1 MARVNTTGR
10 TKQARP
16 SRRRRIEL
24 YRQLDEMARAGDPHA
39 AGWLLLLTEE
49 PRRPAAH
56 WPRAARRPTRT

>member
-56 WPRAARRPTRT
+56 